1 MTSVSWRRPH
11 HKVISSNTIL
21 LCLQILLFDM
31 FVNETEKESDGGRER
46 QWKEVRE
53 GREGGSFRRRKG
65 EIWNYKEKI
74 VVTF

>member
-1 MTSVSWRRPH
+1 
-11 HKVISSNTIL
+11 
-21 LCLQILLFDM
+21 M